1 MEAQISETH
10 VAEITTSEAATG
22 GTTMM
27 VLVTTKRMAVR
38 SLITMIE
45 SRKNG
50 IMSHFQPKIK
60 INRPRRILNQ
70 SRTTARTLLQ
80 KKRKLIMGQDRHTK
94 KTTEEVAKI
103 SIDTTMSK
111 VRGMKQTI
119 PRKMVPLAITRRTKT
134 KARLLLSTELL
145 PRKIPI
151 LLRQL
156 RRLVTKPALRSLS

>member
-1 MEAQISETH
+1 METQISETN

-27 VLVTTKRMAVR
+27 VLVTTTRMVVR

-45 SRKNG
+45 SLNG
-50 IMSHFQPKIK
+50 IMSHLKPKIK
-60 INRPRRILNQ
+60 IKRQRRKLNQ
-70 SRTTARTLLQ
+70 SRTRARILLQ
-80 KKRKLIMGQDRHTK
+80 RKRKFIMRQDRHTT
-94 KTTEEVAKI
+94 KTTEEVAKNR
-103 SIDTTMSK
+103 DTTRSK

-119 PRKMVPLAITRRTKT
+119 PRRMMPLAITRRTKT
-134 KARLLLSTELL
+134 KARLSTELL

-156 RRLVTKPALRSLS
+156 RWLAQKPALQSLW